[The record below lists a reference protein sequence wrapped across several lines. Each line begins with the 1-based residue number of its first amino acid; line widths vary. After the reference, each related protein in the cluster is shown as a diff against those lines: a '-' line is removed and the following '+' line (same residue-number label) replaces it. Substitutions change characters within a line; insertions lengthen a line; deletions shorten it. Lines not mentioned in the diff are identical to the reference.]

1 MLRLYRWR
9 FAAVIA
15 ACWRALR
22 RGDTTAPGAR
32 LRADHAGASAPP
44 GAVVDFRPAQEGG
57 SIEATSA
64 AQVRGNAVADVAG
77 VAALLR
83 PQAELANERRL
94 ENGPS
99 SAVGRER
106 LVVGDAGGCCWLSCG
121 LILWPPMMQ
130 MCLAPIGLDRTITQK
145 PAVLKPI
152 LAS

>member
-32 LRADHAGASAPP
+32 LRADDAGASAPP
-44 GAVVDFRPAQEGG
+44 GAVVDFRPAQEEG

-99 SAVGRER
+99 SAVGRGTAR
-106 LVVGDAGGCCWLSCG
+106 SRGCRRVL
-121 LILWPPMMQ
+121 
-130 MCLAPIGLDRTITQK
+130 LA
-145 PAVLKPI
+145 
-152 LAS
+152 